1 DAYRAISLLLRR
13 PPGREAYPGDVFYL
27 HSRLLERCAKLSD
40 ELGGGSMTGLPLV
53 ETKGN
58 DVSAFIPTNV
68 ISITDGQ
75 IFLETDLFNSGVR
88 PAINVGISVSRV
100 GGSAQIKAMKSVSGR
115 LRLDLAQFR
124 ELEAFSAFGS
134 DLDKAS
140 KAQLE
145 RGARLVELLKQPQ
158 YSPFPVERQV
168 LSIWA
173 GTNGHLDDVPVADV
187 RRFESEFLDF
197 VGRSRSA
204 IYDAIL
210 QTGKLDGST
219 VSEMESAIAE
229 FKRSF
234 TTGEGQSLV
243 NEAPAEAMDADE
255 RGQEK
260 ITRYAQPSSG
270 ASSVKR

>member
-1 DAYRAISLLLRR
+1 
-13 PPGREAYPGDVFYL
+13 
-27 HSRLLERCAKLSD
+27 
-40 ELGGGSMTGLPLV
+40 MTGLPLV

-100 GGSAQIKAMKSVSGR
+100 GGSAQRKAMKSVSGR
-115 LRLDLAQFR
+115 LRLDLAQYR
-124 ELEAFSAFGS
+124 ELEAFAAFGS

-158 YSPFPVERQV
+158 YSPFPVEHQV
-168 LSIWA
+168 VSIWA
-173 GTNGHLDDVPVADV
+173 GTNGHLDDVPVADI
-187 RRFESEFLDF
+187 RRFESEFLDY
-197 VGRSRSA
+197 VGRSGSGIFEA
-204 IYDAIL
+204 IVN
-210 QTGKLDGST
+210 TGKLEDDTIGQLENAVT
-219 VSEMESAIAE
+219 E
-229 FKRSF
+229 FKKQF
-234 TTGEGQSLV
+234 TTGEGKSLV
-243 NEAPAEAMDADE
+243 NEAPAEAMDAED

-260 ITRYAQPSSG
+260 ITRYSKPAP
-270 ASSVKR
+270 KK